1 MPIVL
6 ENIDVWNKSVQLAK
20 DIRKLCKE
28 NNNLKNDYGMKD
40 QIQRSATSIASNI
53 AEGKDRNSDK
63 DFIRFLTIARWSTS
77 ELKTQLYIIQDDID
91 STQFTHLLKEIT
103 DIHKMI
109 NWFIKSILKQ

>member
-1 MPIVL
+1 MPTIL
-6 ENIDVWNKSVQLAK
+6 ENIDVWNKAVGLAK

-28 NNNLKNDYGMKD
+28 NNNLKNDYGIKD
-40 QIQRSATSIASNI
+40 QIQRSATIIASNI

-91 STQFTHLLKEIT
+91 PILFNKLLEET
-103 DIHKMI
+103 TTIHKMI
-109 NWFIKSILKQ
+109 NWLIKTITKQ